1 MNLKGLVGET
11 LGHVL
16 GAPARVAQ
24 KHHHL
29 VAPTLGI
36 PTVVKHAGVHLHI
49 GPQRVP
55 TVERFAGAI
64 NARLLGVFFFK
75 AAKQAVPHHPNAG
88 VVAVQV
94 FVVHGMVNT
103 VVGGRAKPAVKPP
116 QAANVFG
123 MHPILVKQIDQRH
136 DAKHHRRHAHQS
148 HRQIKHPTA
157 DGASAALAQRG
168 GQVVVLALVVH
179 RMSRPK
185 HGYLVAGAVKPVIAK
200 VIQNQCQHNAIP
212 SAPPRVI
219 AHQSHLFKHQG
230 VNTNAQ
236 HTGEDGAD
244 LAQYAQRD
252 AADGVV

>member
-1 MNLKGLVGET
+1 
-11 LGHVL
+11 
-16 GAPARVAQ
+16 
-24 KHHHL
+24 
-29 VAPTLGI
+29 
-36 PTVVKHAGVHLHI
+36 
-49 GPQRVP
+49 
-55 TVERFAGAI
+55 
-64 NARLLGVFFFK
+64 
-75 AAKQAVPHHPNAG
+75 
-88 VVAVQV
+88 
-94 FVVHGMVNT
+94 MVNT
-103 VVGGRAKPAVKPP
+103 VVGGRAKPAVKPT

-123 MHPILVKQIDQRH
+123 MHPVLVKQVDQRH
-136 DAKHHRRHAHQS
+136 DAKHQGRYAHQS
-148 HRQIKHPTA
+148 HGQIKHPAA

-219 AHQSHLFKHQG
+219 ANQSHLLENQA
-230 VNTNAQ
+230 VYANAQ

-244 LAQYAQRD
+244 LAKYAQRD